1 MIKRIVWLFSVTFIL
16 GMFSQPLI
24 AQEAKEE
31 DVKHEDYSSE
41 PWERAALYLGAFFMH
56 SNSDLKLGTGG
67 AKIKIDAGEVLG
79 LDENFIVFRADAL
92 WHITRRNRVDFTY
105 YAMNRDGSNE
115 LNIDIPRPGGGSFPV
130 GTRIKTDFD
139 MSILRGS
146 YAWSFFKNDHFDLA
160 VAGGLYG
167 MAVDFKI
174 KRDGSLGGDEEKTDF
189 AFPLPV
195 IGLRGSF
202 ALSPKWFIRQS
213 FDYFYVNIG
222 DYEGQLVDFLAAV
235 EWNAFKHV
243 GLGVGYNYVQMDL
256 DYNGSDDFLSEIDL
270 ANGGLLAFAKFYF

>member
-1 MIKRIVWLFSVTFIL
+1 MMKKIIWLLSMLLFL
-16 GMFSQPLI
+16 GLFSQPLM
-24 AQEAKEE
+24 AQEAKKE
-31 DVKHEDYSSE
+31 DVKQKDYSNE
-41 PWERAALYLGAFFMH
+41 PWERGALYLGAFFMH
-56 SNSDLKLGTGG
+56 SNSDLQLGTGG
-67 AKIKIDAGEVLG
+67 AKVKIDAEEVLG
-79 LDENFIVFRADAL
+79 LDENFTVFRADAL
-92 WHITRRNRVDFTY
+92 WRITRRNRVDFTY

-115 LNIDIPRPGGGSFPV
+115 LSIDIPRPGGGSFPA

-146 YAWSFFKNDHFDLA
+146 YAWSFLKNDHFDLA

-167 MAVDFKI
+167 MAVDFKL
-174 KRDGSLGGDEEKTDF
+174 RREGNLGGGREETDF

-202 ALSPKWFIRQS
+202 ALTPKWFIRQS
-213 FDYFYVNIG
+213 FDYFYIKIG

-235 EWNAFKHV
+235 EWNALKHL

-270 ANGGLLAFAKFYF
+270 ANGGVLAFAKFYF